1 MRKTLNK
8 TTGKAK
14 RLIMAAALFI
24 LSVSQAWA
32 YDFSAVSSSGHTLY
46 YEIIRGTTNVGVV
59 RPGLGSTYDN
69 YVTGNVVI
77 PATVSY
83 NGTTYNVT
91 ELISIYNSNNPDYD
105 YGSFV
110 GCTGL
115 TSVTIPNSVTTI
127 GELAFYECSGLT
139 SVTIPN
145 SVTFIGD
152 YAFYGCTG
160 LTSVTIPNSVTT
172 IGNYAFY
179 NCSGLTSVNIPNSVT
194 AIGYAAFYGCSGL
207 NTFTIPSS
215 VQRIEYGAFYG
226 TAYYNNSSNWV
237 NGVLYKDNCLLEADN
252 SLSGSY
258 SIQNNTRV
266 IAVSAFYN
274 CSGLTSITIP
284 NSVTSIGEG
293 AFKYCSGL
301 TTLNFNAVNCND
313 FYSNYPPFDD
323 CPISTINIG
332 DSVQRIPIYFAYN
345 KSSLTSVNIPNSV
358 TSIGNYAF
366 YNCSG
371 LTSVNIPNSVTTI
384 GREAFYGC
392 SGLTS
397 VTIGSVN
404 TIGPQA
410 FCNCTSIGR
419 IDLKS
424 VTPPTISSNSFQN
437 VNSAIPVYIPCG
449 SLSNYSSSS
458 WGSRFGNLQESQVF
472 SLGVA
477 VNDSTM
483 GMALILSNTCANSAI
498 QAYAYDG
505 YNFVGWSD
513 GSTMN
518 PRVVTLTQD
527 TVFTAIFEA
536 NVQRYTITV
545 MSANN
550 SMGTVSGSGTY
561 EEGTQATITATPAEN
576 HHFVSWNDGN
586 TDNPR
591 TITVTGDATYI
602 ASFAEDVSIDAAN
615 ELDAL
620 TFHPNPTSGTIT
632 FNCTDIRKVEIMDA
646 MGRMVA
652 TFENSNVID
661 LSKLGKGYY
670 AMRITTDNGVAIRKV
685 VRN

>member
-14 RLIMAAALFI
+14 RLIMATALCI
-24 LSVSQAWA
+24 LSITQAWA
-32 YDFSAVSSSGHTLY
+32 YDFSAVSPNGHTLY
-46 YEIIRGTTNVGVV
+46 YKIISGTTNVGVV
-59 RPGLGSTYDN
+59 RPGSGDTYNN
-69 YVTGNVVI
+69 YVSGNVVI

-91 ELISIYNSNNPDYD
+91 ELRSILGADGYT
-105 YGSFV
+105 YGSFNS
-110 GCTGL
+110 CTGL
-115 TSVTIPNSVTTI
+115 TSVTIPNSVTNI
-127 GELAFYECSGLT
+127 GDAAFYE
-139 SVTIPN
+139 
-145 SVTFIGD
+145 
-152 YAFYGCTG
+152 CTG
-160 LTSVTIPNSVTT
+160 LTSVTIPNSVTS
-172 IGNYAFY
+172 IGYYAFY
-179 NCSGLTSVNIPNSVT
+179 G
-194 AIGYAAFYGCSGL
+194 
-207 NTFTIPSS
+207 
-215 VQRIEYGAFYG
+215 
-226 TAYYNNSSNWV
+226 
-237 NGVLYKDNCLLEADN
+237 
-252 SLSGSY
+252 
-258 SIQNNTRV
+258 
-266 IAVSAFYN
+266 
-274 CSGLTSITIP
+274 
-284 NSVTSIGEG
+284 
-293 AFKYCSGL
+293 
-301 TTLNFNAVNCND
+301 
-313 FYSNYPPFDD
+313 
-323 CPISTINIG
+323 
-332 DSVQRIPIYFAYN
+332 
-345 KSSLTSVNIPNSV
+345 
-358 TSIGNYAF
+358 
-366 YNCSG
+366 CSG

-384 GREAFYGC
+384 ENSTFYNC

-397 VTIGSVN
+397 VTIPNSVDS
-404 TIGPQA
+404 IGAKA
-410 FCNCTSIGR
+410 FYNCTSLGR

-424 VTPPTISSNSFQN
+424 VTPPIISSNSFQN

-449 SLSNYSSSS
+449 SLNNYSSSS

-472 SLGVA
+472 SFGVA

-513 GSTMN
+513 GSTNN

-536 NVQRYTITV
+536 NVQRYTVTV

-550 SMGTVSGSGTY
+550 NMGTVSGSGTY

-591 TITVTGDATYI
+591 TITVTGDAVYI

-632 FNCTDIRKVEIMDA
+632 FNCTDIRKVEVMDA

-652 TFENSNVID
+652 IFENSNVID

>member
-1 MRKTLNK
+1 MIKTNNK

-14 RLIMAAALFI
+14 RLIMAAALCI
-24 LSVSQAWA
+24 LSITQAWA
-32 YDFSAVSSSGHTLY
+32 YDFSIVVSSGQTLY
-46 YEIIRGTTNVGVV
+46 FNINSNSTSNEVYITYPNSNAQYTNECYSGYTK
-59 RPGLGSTYDN
+59 P
-69 YVTGNVVI
+69 TGNLII
-77 PATVSY
+77 PSSVTYNGITYSITSIGNHAFHNCTGLTSVNIPNSVTNIGYYAFYECSGLTSVTIPNSVTTIGNYAFYLVKIINY
-83 NGTTYNVT
+83 NGTATGSPWGALAVNGYIEGDFIYSDNTKTILEAYIGNSSNVIIPNSVTSIGEYAFYN
-91 ELISIYNSNNPDYD
+91 
-105 YGSFV
+105 
-110 GCTGL
+110 CTGL

-127 GELAFYECSGLT
+127 GESAFES
-139 SVTIPN
+139 
-145 SVTFIGD
+145 
-152 YAFYGCTG
+152 CTG

-179 NCSGLTSVNIPNSVT
+179 ECTGLTSV
-194 AIGYAAFYGCSGL
+194 
-207 NTFTIPSS
+207 
-215 VQRIEYGAFYG
+215 
-226 TAYYNNSSNWV
+226 
-237 NGVLYKDNCLLEADN
+237 
-252 SLSGSY
+252 
-258 SIQNNTRV
+258 
-266 IAVSAFYN
+266 
-274 CSGLTSITIP
+274 TIP
-284 NSVTSIGEG
+284 NSVTTIE
-293 AFKYCSGL
+293 
-301 TTLNFNAVNCND
+301 N
-313 FYSNYPPFDD
+313 
-323 CPISTINIG
+323 ST
-332 DSVQRIPIYFAYN
+332 
-345 KSSLTSVNIPNSV
+345 
-358 TSIGNYAF
+358 F

-371 LTSVNIPNSVTTI
+371 LTSVTIPNSVDSI
-384 GREAFYGC
+384 GVYAFY
-392 SGLTS
+392 
-397 VTIGSVN
+397 
-404 TIGPQA
+404 
-410 FCNCTSIGR
+410 NCTSIGR

-424 VTPPTISSNSFQN
+424 VTPPTINSNSFQN
-437 VNSAIPVYIPCG
+437 VSSAIPVYIPCG
-449 SLSNYSSSS
+449 SLSNYSNSN
-458 WGSRFGNLQESQVF
+458 WGTRFPNLQESQVF

-513 GSTMN
+513 GSTNN

-550 SMGTVSGSGTY
+550 NMGTVSGGGTY

-602 ASFAEDVSIDAAN
+602 ANFAEDVQVTTYTITVMSANNNMGSVMGGGTYEEGAQASFAAIPTDGHHFVSWNDGNTDNPRTITVTSDAVYIASFAEDVSIDAAN

-620 TFHPNPTSGTIT
+620 TFYPNPTSGTIT
-632 FNCTDIRKVEIMDA
+632 FSSTDIRKVEVLDA

-652 TFENSNVID
+652 IFENSNVID

>member
-1 MRKTLNK
+1 MIKTNNK

-14 RLIMAAALFI
+14 RLIMAAALCI
-24 LSVSQAWA
+24 LSITQAWA
-32 YDFSAVSSSGHTLY
+32 YDFSVVVSSGQTLY
-46 YEIIRGTTNVGVV
+46 FNINSNSTSNEVYITYPNSNAQYTNECYSGYTK
-59 RPGLGSTYDN
+59 P
-69 YVTGNVVI
+69 TGNLII
-77 PATVSY
+77 PSSVTYNGITYSITSIGNHAFHNCTGLTSVNIPNSVTNIGYSPFYECSGLTSVTIPNSVTTIGNYAFYLVKIINY
-83 NGTTYNVT
+83 NGTATGSPWGALAVNGYIEGDFIYSDNTKTILEAYIGNSSNVIIPNSVTSIGEYAFYN
-91 ELISIYNSNNPDYD
+91 
-105 YGSFV
+105 
-110 GCTGL
+110 CTGL

-127 GELAFYECSGLT
+127 GESAFES
-139 SVTIPN
+139 
-145 SVTFIGD
+145 
-152 YAFYGCTG
+152 CTG

-179 NCSGLTSVNIPNSVT
+179 ECTGLTSV
-194 AIGYAAFYGCSGL
+194 
-207 NTFTIPSS
+207 
-215 VQRIEYGAFYG
+215 
-226 TAYYNNSSNWV
+226 
-237 NGVLYKDNCLLEADN
+237 
-252 SLSGSY
+252 
-258 SIQNNTRV
+258 
-266 IAVSAFYN
+266 
-274 CSGLTSITIP
+274 TIP
-284 NSVTSIGEG
+284 NSVTTIE
-293 AFKYCSGL
+293 
-301 TTLNFNAVNCND
+301 N
-313 FYSNYPPFDD
+313 
-323 CPISTINIG
+323 ST
-332 DSVQRIPIYFAYN
+332 
-345 KSSLTSVNIPNSV
+345 
-358 TSIGNYAF
+358 F

-371 LTSVNIPNSVTTI
+371 LTSVTIPNSVDSI
-384 GREAFYGC
+384 GVYAFY
-392 SGLTS
+392 
-397 VTIGSVN
+397 
-404 TIGPQA
+404 
-410 FCNCTSIGR
+410 NCTSIGR

-424 VTPPTISSNSFQN
+424 VTPPTINSNSFQN
-437 VNSAIPVYIPCG
+437 VSSAIPVYIPCG
-449 SLSNYSSSS
+449 SLSNYSNSN
-458 WGSRFGNLQESQVF
+458 WGTRFPNLQESQVF

-513 GSTMN
+513 GSTNN

-550 SMGTVSGSGTY
+550 NMGTVSGGGTY

-602 ASFAEDVSIDAAN
+602 ANFAEDVQVTTYTITVMSANNNMGSVMGGGTYEEGAQASFAAIPTDGHHFVSWNDGNTDNPRTITVTSDAVYIASFAEDVSIDPAN

-632 FNCTDIRKVEIMDA
+632 FNCTDIRKVEVMDA

-652 TFENSNVID
+652 IFENSNVID

>member
-1 MRKTLNK
+1 MRKTNNK

-46 YEIIRGTTNVGVV
+46 YEIISGTTNVAVV
-59 RPGLGSTYDN
+59 RPGTGDTYNN
-69 YVTGNVVI
+69 YVSGNVVI
-77 PATVSY
+77 PATVSN

-91 ELISIYNSNNPDYD
+91 ELKSIPGADGYA
-105 YGSFV
+105 YGSFR
-110 GCTGL
+110 GCPGL

-127 GELAFYECSGLT
+127 GKSAFYNCTGLT
-139 SVTIPN
+139 SATIPNSVATIGNSAFAYCTGLTSITIPN
-145 SVTFIGD
+145 SVTSIVD

-160 LTSVTIPNSVTT
+160 LTSVTIPNSVTS
-172 IGNYAFY
+172 IGDWAFY
-179 NCSGLTSVNIPNSVT
+179 NCT
-194 AIGYAAFYGCSGL
+194 
-207 NTFTIPSS
+207 
-215 VQRIEYGAFYG
+215 
-226 TAYYNNSSNWV
+226 
-237 NGVLYKDNCLLEADN
+237 
-252 SLSGSY
+252 
-258 SIQNNTRV
+258 
-266 IAVSAFYN
+266 
-274 CSGLTSITIP
+274 
-284 NSVTSIGEG
+284 
-293 AFKYCSGL
+293 GL
-301 TTLNFNAVNCND
+301 TTLNFNAINCND
-313 FYSNYPPFDD
+313 FSSNNYYQFYG

-332 DSVQRIPIYFAYN
+332 DSVQRIPGYFAYN
-345 KSSLTSVNIPNSV
+345 ITS
-358 TSIGNYAF
+358 
-366 YNCSG
+366 
-371 LTSVNIPNSVTTI
+371 
-384 GREAFYGC
+384 
-392 SGLTS
+392 LTS
-397 VTIGSVN
+397 VTIGSVD
-404 TIGPQA
+404 TIGAKA
-410 FCNCTSIGR
+410 FYNCTSIGR

-424 VTPPTISSNSFQN
+424 ATPPIINSNSFQN

-477 VNDSTM
+477 VNDSAM
-483 GMALILSNTCANSAI
+483 GMALILSNTCANTAI
-498 QAYAYDG
+498 QAYPYDE

-550 SMGTVSGSGTY
+550 NMGTVSGGGTY
-561 EEGTQATITATPAEN
+561 EEGTQAMITATPAEN

-602 ASFAEDVSIDAAN
+602 ANFAEDVQIATYTITVMSANNNMGSVMGGGTYEEGAQASFAAIPTDGHHFVSWNDGNTDNPRTITVTGDAVYIASFAEDVSIDAAN

-620 TFHPNPTSGTIT
+620 TFYPNPTSGIIS
-632 FNCTDIRKVEIMDA
+632 FNRTDIRKVEVMDA

-652 TFENSNVID
+652 TFENSNIID
-661 LSKLGKGYY
+661 LSKLSKGYY
-670 AMRITTDNGVAIRKV
+670 TMRITTDNGVTIRKV
-685 VRN
+685 IRN